1 MSVYKLPE
9 RTLRIYFYFRYNL
22 KMKLFITIF
31 IKKELTQFWQYTD
44 DIYEFS
50 QKRMFQN
57 V

>member
-1 MSVYKLPE
+1 MSIYKLAE
-9 RTLRIYFYFRYNL
+9 GTLRIYFYFRYNL
-22 KMKLFITIF
+22 KMKFCLTIY
-31 IKKELTQFWQYTD
+31 IEKELAQFWQYTD